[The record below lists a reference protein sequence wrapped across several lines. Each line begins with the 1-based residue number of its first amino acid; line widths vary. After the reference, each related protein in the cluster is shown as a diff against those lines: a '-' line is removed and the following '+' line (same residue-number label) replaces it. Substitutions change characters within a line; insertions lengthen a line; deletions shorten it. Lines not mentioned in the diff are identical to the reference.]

1 MANFTDLLG
10 SLIQGGMAPSSIGRT
25 ASALGGNRG
34 MGGLTDLIGGLGQ
47 MMGGSQSQS
56 GGGLGGMLGNVLGSL
71 GTNRSAAGG
80 LGALAGALLGGGKGS
95 AMGAIGG
102 GGLAMLASLAFSA
115 LQKAGQQPA
124 HTPNALRDDDSAAHQ
139 QELEN
144 QSLILVKAMINAA
157 KADGQ
162 IDEDEINKIIGKLDD
177 NGLTQAEKDF
187 FLTEAKKPLDM
198 QGVIQSAGGNQEMA
212 AQIYAAS
219 LLAIE
224 VDTEAEEQYLQQL
237 ATGLRLPAEAVAH
250 IKMTLGMQQAV

>member
-10 SLIQGGMAPSSIGRT
+10 SLIQGGMAPSSTDRT
-25 ASALGGNRG
+25 TSALGGGRG
-34 MGGLTDLIGGLGQ
+34 TGGLTDLIGGLGQ
-47 MMGGSQSQS
+47 LLGGSQTQT

-71 GTNRSAAGG
+71 GSNRSAAGG
-80 LGALAGALLGGGKGS
+80 LGALAGAILGGGKGTT
-95 AMGAIGG
+95 MGAIGG
-102 GGLAMLASLAFSA
+102 GGLALLASLAFSA

-124 HTPNALRDDDSAAHQ
+124 HTPSALRDDDSAAHQ

-162 IDEDEINKIIGKLDD
+162 IDENEINKIIGKLDD
-177 NGLTQAEKDF
+177 NGLTQEEKDF
-187 FLTEAKKPLDM
+187 FLAEAKKPIDL
-198 QGVIQSAGGNQEMA
+198 QGTIQSAGGRQEMA

-224 VDTEAEEQYLQQL
+224 VDTEAEQQYLQQL
-237 ATGLRLPAEAVAH
+237 ADGLRLPAEAVAH
-250 IKMTLGMQQAV
+250 IKMTLGMQAA